1 LFRDMSD
8 LTPTIETLAGKPLE
22 VETEEG
28 RSKQRSLKELIEAD
42 KYLKSGNA
50 AAATNLQ
57 GMGIRFGKFRPP
69 GGVGSVTD

>member
-1 LFRDMSD
+1 MSD

-42 KYLKSGNA
+42 KYLKNA
-50 AAATNLQ
+50 GTTAATGLS
-57 GMGIRFGKFRPP
+57 GYGIRLGKFRAP
-69 GGVGSVTD
+69 GAVGSTTD

>member
-1 LFRDMSD
+1 MSD

-42 KYLKSGNA
+42 KYLKNA
-50 AAATNLQ
+50 GTAAATNL
-57 GMGIRFGKFRPP
+57 GGFGVRFGKFRPP
-69 GGVGSVTD
+69 GGVGTVTD